1 MVNDLNTYLRGG
13 IFMQEDLILYSI
25 NAIRSMEVV
34 DVSTGSKLGYIRDCK
49 IDLSTNRIVSVFLPS
64 NSKGWFSKEDD
75 IEIPWEKVVKIG
87 VDVLIVDASGI
98 QLITDENKI

>member
-1 MVNDLNTYLRGG
+1 ME
-13 IFMQEDLILYSI
+13 EDLILYSV

-34 DVSTGSKLGYIRDCK
+34 DVSTGSKVGYVRDYK
-49 IDLSTNRIVSVFLPS
+49 IDLSTNRVVSLFLPS
-64 NSKGWFSKEDD
+64 NSKGWFSREED

-98 QLITDENKI
+98 QLPTDENKI

>member
-1 MVNDLNTYLRGG
+1 ME
-13 IFMQEDLILYSI
+13 EDLILYSV

-34 DVSTGSKLGYIRDCK
+34 DISTGSKLGYVRDYK
-49 IDLSTNRIVSVFLPS
+49 VDLSTNKVVSLFLPS

-87 VDVLIVDASGI
+87 VDVLLVDASSI
-98 QLITDENKI
+98 QLPLDENKI

>member
-1 MVNDLNTYLRGG
+1 ME
-13 IFMQEDLILYSI
+13 EDLILYSV

-34 DVSTGSKLGYIRDCK
+34 DVSTGIKLGYVRDYK
-49 IDLSTNRIVSVFLPS
+49 IDLSTNRVVSLFLPS
-64 NSKGWFSKEDD
+64 NSKGWFSREED

-98 QLITDENKI
+98 QLPTDENKI